1 MSQQQ
6 WGYRPPGYPPPQ
18 GGHPPQGGYP
28 PQGGFPHQ
36 GYQQGYG
43 QGYQQPGYGHQQPGE
58 PSRYDGKFWAGLVC
72 TVLGCLIGIIVL
84 VKSFVI
90 DIPPEVR
97 SAYFA
102 SMGKAT
108 VVAYMPVALY
118 LFIPYI
124 VDRYDPEPIWALA
137 GVFLWGALFATG
149 ISAIVNTRG
158 GEIVGELTDS
168 KLTAQVYGTAISAP
182 VFEELTKGLAIV
194 GMVTFLRREFDGVVD
209 GIIYATFVAIGFAAT
224 ENIIYYTRA
233 DLGMFGPKTDLKEL
247 FKLRGILTPWLHPL
261 FTSMTGIG
269 FGLAR
274 VSTEGWKKVLYPI
287 AGYFMAVLLHA
298 WWNGLPMLSG
308 LVFADNM
315 RDFVEVIEKVQLIN
329 MIVGILMALSFLAML
344 CFLVYRKG
352 QTIKKYLQDELLIGT
367 MSQEEYDLI
376 TSYGGRLK
384 ARLSWRGK
392 AGADFV
398 AAGARLALSKYHTA
412 RAMKGQKR
420 TISADFIVPLRQEL
434 ARQRQLMMARAR

>member
-1 MSQQQ
+1 
-6 WGYRPPGYPPPQ
+6 
-18 GGHPPQGGYP
+18 
-28 PQGGFPHQ
+28 
-36 GYQQGYG
+36 
-43 QGYQQPGYGHQQPGE
+43 
-58 PSRYDGKFWAGLVC
+58 
-72 TVLGCLIGIIVL
+72 
-84 VKSFVI
+84 
-90 DIPPEVR
+90 
-97 SAYFA
+97 
-102 SMGKAT
+102 
-108 VVAYMPVALY
+108 
-118 LFIPYI
+118 
-124 VDRYDPEPIWALA
+124 
-137 GVFLWGALFATG
+137 
-149 ISAIVNTRG
+149 
-158 GEIVGELTDS
+158 
-168 KLTAQVYGTAISAP
+168 
-182 VFEELTKGLAIV
+182 
-194 GMVTFLRREFDGVVD
+194 
-209 GIIYATFVAIGFAAT
+209 
-224 ENIIYYTRA
+224 
-233 DLGMFGPKTDLKEL
+233 
-247 FKLRGILTPWLHPL
+247 
-261 FTSMTGIG
+261 
-269 FGLAR
+269 
-274 VSTEGWKKVLYPI
+274 
-287 AGYFMAVLLHA
+287 
-298 WWNGLPMLSG
+298 MLSG